1 MRRQV
6 FEMKTY
12 LTVIGGGLAGSEAA
26 WQAAEKGVTV
36 ILYEMRSKIPT
47 PVHKTDQ
54 CAELVCSNSLG
65 NNLPYSA
72 PFLLKEE
79 LRKFNSIVISAAD
92 RHCVPAGGALAVDRD
107 LFSKEI
113 TERILQHPNITLKRD
128 EVVEIPDEGPV
139 IIATGPLT
147 SPKLSEDI
155 KKIVGQKYL
164 YFYDALS
171 PIIDANTID
180 YDKAFFASRYNKGGD
195 DYLNC
200 PMDAEQYRQFVHEL
214 NHAQKVPF
222 ASFEKPIYF
231 EGCLPIE
238 EMAARGEKTLA
249 FGPLK
254 PVGLPHPE
262 TGRLAH
268 AVVQLRREN
277 KESTAF
283 NLVGFQTKL
292 TYPEQKRVF
301 TLIPGLEKAE
311 FFRLGAIHRNT
322 YINAPG
328 ILTKNLDLQSRPGIY
343 FAGQI
348 IGVEGYVESATMGL
362 LASLSAIR
370 KISGEEFVPPPLET
384 AMGALHNYVTTKP
397 SKNYQPMNINFGLFP
412 VKEMGI
418 RNKKVR
424 NQKIFENALT
434 SLTRWRDSF
443 KEEVDSAV

>member
-1 MRRQV
+1 
-6 FEMKTY
+6 MKSC
-12 LTVIGGGLAGSEAA
+12 LTIIGGGLAGSEAA
-26 WQAAEKGVTV
+26 WQAAERGIPV
-36 ILYEMRSKIPT
+36 ILHEMRSQTPT

-79 LRKFNSIVISAAD
+79 LRKFNSLVISSAD
-92 RHCVPAGGALAVDRD
+92 RHSVPAGGALAVDRD

-113 TERILQHPNITLKRD
+113 TERLLQHPNITVKRD
-128 EVVEIPDEGPV
+128 EVMEIPEEGPV

-155 KKIVGQKYL
+155 KRIVGQKYL

-171 PIIDANTID
+171 PIVDANTID
-180 YDKAFFASRYNKGGD
+180 YDKAFFASRYGKGGD

-200 PMDAEQYRQFVHEL
+200 PMDREQYGQFIDEL
-214 NHAQKVPF
+214 NQAQKVPF

-238 EMAARGEKTLA
+238 ELASRGQKTLA

-254 PVGLPHPE
+254 PVGLPHPD

-277 KESTAF
+277 KEGTAF

-292 TYPEQKRVF
+292 TYPEQKRIF
-301 TLIPGLEKAE
+301 TMIPGLERAE
-311 FFRLGAIHRNT
+311 FFRFGAIHRNT

-328 ILTKNLDLQSRPGIY
+328 ILTKNLDLQTRPGIY

-362 LASLSAIR
+362 LASLSAVR
-370 KISGEEFVPPPLET
+370 KISGEEFTPPPAET
-384 AMGALHNYVTTKP
+384 AMGALYYYVTTKP
-397 SKNYQPMNINFGLFP
+397 PKNYQPMNINFGLFP

-418 RNKKVR
+418 RDKKVR
-424 NQKIFENALT
+424 NKKIFENALT
-434 SLTRWRDSF
+434 SLNQWRNSF
-443 KEEVDSAV
+443 KQEVDSAV